1 MTGRPAAAPAEH
13 RGECGLPRRSNYSF
27 EKRRRELAK
36 AEKKAA
42 RLEARA
48 RTRQR
53 KSDEGRSGEGD
64 GQADDGPPEAE
75 ENSQPG

>member
-1 MTGRPAAAPAEH
+1 MTGRPAATPSEH
-13 RGECGLPRRSNYSF
+13 RGEGGLPRRSNYSF

-48 RTRQR
+48 KTRQR
-53 KSDEGRSGEGD
+53 KSDEGRSGESD